1 MDQDISL
8 HKIFSSVQDS
18 QPISLRPV
26 YIWSRVPGLKP
37 SKLKIAVFD
46 GFDIPT
52 LTLFFLSFAL
62 VVALMKIFTT
72 LGTRLGL
79 GQQSEDIVMVPIR

>member
-18 QPISLRPV
+18 QSKSLRPI
-26 YIWSRVPGLKP
+26 YIWSRVPRPKP
-37 SKLKIAVFD
+37 SKLEIEVFS
-46 GFDIPT
+46 GFDVTT

-62 VVALMKIFTT
+62 VVALMKIFTM